1 MASTTS
7 INVDKYADI
16 PYDGPIGTS
25 LQATSIDA
33 IKNVIKMYLFS
44 KNGDY
49 QRNITKGGVLFDM
62 IGKQLT
68 NTNAQILQKKITDAL
83 NQFSNINVNS
93 IVVSLDIQNKM
104 FIAKITFSDNYNKF
118 ISSTSIGVS
127 AS

>member
-1 MASTTS
+1 MANTNS
-7 INVDKYADI
+7 ISVDKYADI
-16 PYDGPIGTS
+16 PYDGATGNF

-62 IGKQLT
+62 IGKKLT
-68 NTNAQILQKKITDAL
+68 DVNAQLLEKKITDAL

-93 IVVSLDIQNKM
+93 VLVSLDIQNKM
-104 FIAKITFSDNYNKF
+104 FIAKITFSDTYNKF
-118 ISSTSIGVS
+118 VSSTSIGVS